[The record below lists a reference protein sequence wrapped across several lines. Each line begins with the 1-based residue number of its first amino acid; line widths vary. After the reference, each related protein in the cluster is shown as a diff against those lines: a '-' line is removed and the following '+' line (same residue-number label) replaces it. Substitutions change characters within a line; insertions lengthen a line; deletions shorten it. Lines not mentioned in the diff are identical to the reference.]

1 MYPSAN
7 STISSSPEH
16 PWLRLT
22 ASCRDHHTNSTG
34 LLSGDHEGRGC
45 KRMRPADSSTYSLTR
60 LLRWLPSLSVARC
73 SSLWQRY
80 VLLSLSSSLMKSSSF
95 LRSPETQWRRP
106 VLKLSAP
113 LIHTLRLVPG
123 VRRGFCFPL
132 RIQQK
137 PTLGLVSSFVSSWK
151 NDPASCSVI
160 CRTSESLAL
169 FSSICSSE
177 SFSGGTGRGLRQRYS
192 SPCSVRRTVSRL
204 TETTLSL
211 RSCRV
216 SSLQLQRER

>member
-22 ASCRDHHTNSTG
+22 ASCNDHHTSSTG
-34 LLSGDHEGRGC
+34 LLSGEHEGKGC
-45 KRMRPADSSTYSLTR
+45 KRMRPADSPTYSLTR

-73 SSLWQRY
+73 DSLWQRY
-80 VLLSLSSSLMKSSSF
+80 VLLSLSSSSMKSSSF
-95 LRSPETQWRRP
+95 LRSPETQCRRP

-113 LIHTLRLVPG
+113 EIHILRLVPG

-137 PTLGLVSSFVSSWK
+137 HTLGLVSSLVSSWK
-151 NDPASCSVI
+151 ND
-160 CRTSESLAL
+160 RAL
-169 FSSICSSE
+169 FTIERMSWSLSRFCSSY
-177 SFSGGTGRGLRQRYS
+177 F
-192 SPCSVRRTVSRL
+192 
-204 TETTLSL
+204 
-211 RSCRV
+211 
-216 SSLQLQRER
+216 